1 MPDSGTPPKIG
12 RVASPRRGGR
22 VATPGGVSDVSRRL
36 AALERQVEEALGPA
50 AQAAASL
57 PPLETIVDGVVA
69 TAERVWRA
77 VSGEP
82 GATAE
87 LIETPLDL
95 LYRWWWRVEVIG
107 RERLPARGPLL
118 VVANR
123 AGTLLPYEAFML
135 ARALRS
141 DRPELRPAR
150 PLLDDWLLRLPVVG
164 RAIGAL
170 GAEAAGP
177 GVARRVLQ
185 AGEVAI
191 TFPEGLDAVAKP
203 LTQRYR
209 LAAFG
214 RATLLRAAVD
224 AGAPIVPV
232 AVIGAEEV
240 QPVVWRVE
248 RLGRLLGLPAVP
260 VTPAIV
266 PLPTKWTIH
275 IGDPLD
281 PPARGSDA
289 RALRTLRGRVRER
302 LQGLVSD
309 GVRRRPGLFA

>member
-1 MPDSGTPPKIG
+1 MPDSDTPPKIG
-12 RVASPRRGGR
+12 RLAGSRRGGR
-22 VATPGGVSDVSRRL
+22 VAAPGAVSDVSRRL

-57 PPLETIVDGVVA
+57 PPIETIVDGVVA

-77 VSGEP
+77 VSGSPE
-82 GATAE
+82 ATAE

-107 RERLPARGPLL
+107 RERLPARGPLF

-141 DRPELRPAR
+141 DRPELRLAR
-150 PLLDDWLLRLPVVG
+150 PLLDDWLLHLPVVG
-164 RAIGAL
+164 GAIAAL

-177 GVARRVLQ
+177 AVVRRVLQ

-203 LTQRYR
+203 LAQRYR
-209 LAAFG
+209 LAAFS

-281 PPARGSDA
+281 PPARGSEA
-289 RALRTLRGRVRER
+289 RTLRTLRGRVRER
-302 LQGLVSD
+302 LQGLMSD